1 MRAMARAGASLVF
14 VVAAIAAGGA
24 TRARDEGLPL
34 GIAAAVF
41 FGLAAIV
48 RPITFFLQTSRRH
61 DRHDQ
66 HWVNHTTITISAL
79 DMQTVPNALRLRVRL
94 VHQFAP
100 RRAYISDVIFQAA
113 AIHRTPI
120 ADALGALPQPT
131 HVNVYPTISFA
142 THYC

>member
-1 MRAMARAGASLVF
+1 MARAGASLVF

-48 RPITFFLQTSRRH
+48 LPIMFFLQSSRRH

-66 HWVNHTTITISAL
+66 H
-79 DMQTVPNALRLRVRL
+79 
-94 VHQFAP
+94 
-100 RRAYISDVIFQAA
+100 
-113 AIHRTPI
+113 
-120 ADALGALPQPT
+120 
-131 HVNVYPTISFA
+131 
-142 THYC
+142 